1 MAQQINE
8 LSSTNKSITLML
20 MTILAGLIHWIC
32 TANENWY
39 CGGCVWYLGRCIWYL
54 GLCIWYLARYIWY
67 LVRYTWYWARWV
79 LYLNWIC
86 TSVRVSPFSHQ
97 AVPTNFTSMLHFNS
111 LPFSA
116 HQSDGPWLACEL
128 TRRREDCANLE
139 LELWACHV
147 NLSHCVA
154 TSILQLF
161 NRFSYLLFYVW
172 DLFHLWPGC
181 KTGGWLVPGEPVPV
195 WCQSP
200 ILWLVITFSFNSIFY
215 VWDLCHLSCGVW
227 TYAWLVPGSPVP
239 VRCQTPINGQRE
251 LPSPKPSHHQ
261 LLQNV
266 PPRLHMVTLDWYWI
280 FSRGDPCWK

>member
-1 MAQQINE
+1 MIHWQDSIRCTVCGLTLTADWLTYKWQLQRTEFIRFAVQCIRRVHSRTIFMAQQINE

-128 TRRREDCANLE
+128 ARRREDCAKSSDLAM
-139 LELWACHV
+139 LTCPTVLLLQSC
-147 NLSHCVA
+147 SF
-154 TSILQLF
+154 SI
-161 NRFSYLLFYVW
+161 
-172 DLFHLWPGC
+172 D
-181 KTGGWLVPGEPVPV
+181 
-195 WCQSP
+195 SP
-200 ILWLVITFSFNSIFY
+200 TFSFMFEIFSICDRG
-215 VWDLCHLSCGVW
+215 VKLGGDLCQANLSQCD
-227 TYAWLVPGSPVP
+227 ARAQFCDL
-239 VRCQTPINGQRE
+239 
-251 LPSPKPSHHQ
+251 
-261 LLQNV
+261 
-266 PPRLHMVTLDWYWI
+266 
-280 FSRGDPCWK
+280 